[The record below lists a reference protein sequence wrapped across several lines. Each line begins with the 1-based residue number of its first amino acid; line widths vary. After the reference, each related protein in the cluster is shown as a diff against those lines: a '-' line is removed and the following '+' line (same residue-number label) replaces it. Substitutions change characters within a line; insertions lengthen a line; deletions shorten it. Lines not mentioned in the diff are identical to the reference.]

1 MDKYSVLA
9 EAAYIE
15 AVDQNIAILPL
26 GRSLDPNA
34 TGLILLTPTA
44 DYSEITNPNLTMVAD
59 DDPWTIAGIDG
70 RRLLRV

>member
-1 MDKYSVLA
+1 MLA

-34 TGLILLTPTA
+34 TGLILLTPAA
-44 DYSEITNPNLTMVAD
+44 DYYRDVTPRPYVVTVDSYLDNYV
-59 DDPWTIAGIDG
+59 
-70 RRLLRV
+70 